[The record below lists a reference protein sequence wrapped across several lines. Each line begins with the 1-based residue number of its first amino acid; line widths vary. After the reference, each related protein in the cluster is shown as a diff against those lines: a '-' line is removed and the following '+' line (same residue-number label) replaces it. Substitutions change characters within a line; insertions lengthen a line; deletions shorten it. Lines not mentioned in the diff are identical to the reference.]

1 MPYADSEHL
10 SRMRCLSYC
19 KTAFVKFCAWSLN
32 LLELTKSFACV
43 LTLYKPCAL
52 YVSANRHNQ
61 TASALNLRMTCP
73 PGLVTRNQPHVHVDY
88 RCRQARLDKHNAIT
102 MVKNTHTHTLVTF
115 RQLYCSAGLLYSL
128 KQQTTTM
135 HRPNVKLLGVLMY
148 GIGVGTRRDE
158 TRRDETRRLYTTLHN
173 STLHYTTLHYTTLR
187 YGYGYGYDYDYD
199 YDYGYGY
206 ATATATLRLRYGNA
220 MATLRLRYGYATAM
234 LWLSYGYATL
244 RLRYGCGCGCGCG
257 YGYGYG

>member
-102 MVKNTHTHTLVTF
+102 MLKNTHTHTCHIQAT
-115 RQLYCSAGLLYSL
+115 LLQCWTPL
-128 KQQTTTM
+128 FTETTNNNYAPTQCQA
-135 HRPNVKLLGVLMY
+135 
-148 GIGVGTRRDE
+148 TRRIDVWHWRWYE
-158 TRRDETRRLYTTLHN
+158 TRRDETRQDGTRRDDSTQLYT
-173 STLHYTTLHYTTLR
+173 TLHYTTLHYTTLP
-187 YGYGYGYDYDYD
+187 
-199 YDYGYGY
+199 Y
-206 ATATATLRLRYGNA
+206 ATATATATTTTTTTTTATATLR
-220 MATLRLRYGYATAM
+220 LRLRYGYATAT
-234 LWLSYGYATL
+234 LWQRYGYATATL
-244 RLRYGCGCGCGCG
+244 RLCYG
-257 YGYGYG
+257 